1 MEGMTRHAWL
11 DVSAGVAGDMLL
23 GACTDAGADLAAVEE
38 VVRRLVGPAVS
49 LHRAEVIR
57 AGQRATRVLVELRG
71 EDAPHR
77 TWRSIRTDLEGAP
90 IPEETRAM
98 ALGAFAALAGAEGR
112 VHGIA
117 PEDVHFHEVG
127 ALDSIADV
135 VGTCEALR
143 LLGVTSVSAGPVA
156 LGEGRIRAAHGDIP
170 VPVPAVA
177 QLALGWQVHSIP
189 GRDDAAA
196 HRHAH
201 AHHPHASGDAHDHPH
216 PRGNQVH
223 GRAHGDHPDGGDAG
237 DHGHAHEGPAVVTTP
252 GRIGEL
258 ATPTGMALVR
268 SLAVACEPLPP
279 MSLEAVGVGAG
290 GRDPATHPNVVRIL
304 VGTRTDAP
312 FPAPHQDRMLE
323 LRANVDDMDPRL
335 WPAVLDRLLA
345 VGAADAWLTPI
356 LMKKGRPAHC
366 LHALADAS
374 LAPDVTDAML
384 RHTTTLGVRSTPVAR
399 AVLDRGFTV
408 VEVEGQ
414 PVTVKVGHRD
424 GVVAHAA
431 AEFASVRHL
440 AARLDVTELDAL
452 TRATAALAGAG
463 LVAGAPLGAGVLAEP
478 PELP

>member
-23 GACTDAGADLAAVEE
+23 GACTDAGADLAAVEG
-38 VVRRLVGPAVS
+38 VVQRVVGLAVR
-49 LHRAEVIR
+49 LHRAEVMR
-57 AGQRATRVLVELRG
+57 AGQRATRVLVALRG

-112 VHGIA
+112 VHGID

-143 LLGVTSVSAGPVA
+143 QLGVTSVSAGPVA

-177 QLALGWQVHSIP
+177 QLALGWQVRSTP

-201 AHHPHASGDAHDHPH
+201 PHHPHASGDAHDHGH
-216 PRGNQVH
+216 DH
-223 GRAHGDHPDGGDAG
+223 AHEDHAHEDHAHGDHPDGGDNG
-237 DHGHAHEGPAVVTTP
+237 DHGHAYEGPAVVTTP

-268 SLAVACEPLPP
+268 SLAGACEPLPP
-279 MSLEAVGVGAG
+279 MTLEAVGVGAG
-290 GRDPATHPNVVRIL
+290 GRDPATHPNVVRVL
-304 VGTRTDAP
+304 VGTRTDAS
-312 FPAPHQDRMLE
+312 PAAVREDGMLE

-335 WPAVLDRLLA
+335 WPGVLDALLA
-345 VGAADAWLTPI
+345 AGAADAWLTPI
-356 LMKKGRPAHC
+356 LMKRGRPAHC
-366 LHALADAS
+366 LLALANQERAS
-374 LAPDVTDAML
+374 DVTDAML
-384 RHTTTLGVRSTPVAR
+384 RHTTTLGVRSTPVGR
-399 AVLDRGFTV
+399 TVLERSFTT
-408 VEVEGQ
+408 VEVDGD
-414 PVTVKVGHRD
+414 PVTVKLGHRD
-424 GVVAHAA
+424 GVVVNVAI
-431 AEFASVRHL
+431 EFSSAREL
-440 AARLDVTELDAL
+440 AARLGTSELVAL
-452 TRATAALAGAG
+452 TRATAAAEAAG
-463 LVAGAPLGAGVLAEP
+463 LVSGAVLADVE
-478 PELP
+478 ERR